1 MVEAGLKCIVG
12 LSSILLK
19 ETNVFDQSSI
29 AVIIKLMDV
38 FVNRRSLEPHQG
50 VSQISTEE
58 AVSREDIHVAFVC
71 TENVLH
77 EDNVR

>member
-38 FVNRRSLEPHQG
+38 FVNRRNWEPLL
-50 VSQISTEE
+50 SQISTEE